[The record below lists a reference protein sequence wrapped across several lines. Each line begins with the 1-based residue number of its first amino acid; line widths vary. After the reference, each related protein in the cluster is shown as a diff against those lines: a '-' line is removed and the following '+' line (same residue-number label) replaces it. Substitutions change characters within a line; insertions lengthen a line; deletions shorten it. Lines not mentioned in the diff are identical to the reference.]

1 LPHPRKLCLQVRCQT
16 EGVRA
21 MEVVRDISKGG
32 VNVNLLK
39 TLYAG
44 AAGAALCSIFV
55 GAAHYASYC
64 FSRRTIMAQLHVE
77 DRPGTAHSAHAGINT
92 LPHHDPSD
100 AQAVAAHAAATTAA
114 AEAAQQQA
122 KLRAVANI
130 SAAVI
135 AALVTALVEAPTELF
150 RHNAQAGLL
159 KGSFMAEMVRVV
171 RKQGPRAL
179 YWGFLPYCFEA
190 LPYDITELV
199 VYGNMADTYDA
210 AQEGKHKHS
219 AAIRKVPQDAWD
231 VATGAVAGTAAVLVS
246 MPFDVIKT
254 YMQTHSAEAMSKA
267 GSGLWANTVL
277 FAQTGRHLVQQK
289 GWQAMFVGLSP
300 RLAQQVPGAMVCWWA
315 IEACRRTLEGPE
327 GDEGS
332 SEGSAKKK
340 GH

>member
-1 LPHPRKLCLQVRCQT
+1 
-16 EGVRA
+16 
-21 MEVVRDISKGG
+21 MEVVRDMSKNG
-32 VNVNLLK
+32 VNLNLLK
-39 TLYAG
+39 ALYAG

-64 FSRRTIMAQLHVE
+64 YSRRTIMAQLHVE
-77 DRPGTAHSAHAGINT
+77 EQPGSAHSAHAGAHL
-92 LPHHDPSD
+92 LPHHDPAD
-100 AQAVAAHAAATTAA
+100 AQAVAAHAAAASAA
-114 AEAAQQQA
+114 AEASTQQQA
-122 KLRAVANI
+122 KLRIVANI

-171 RKQGPRAL
+171 RQQGPRAL

-190 LPYDITELV
+190 LPYDITELM

-210 AQEGKHKHS
+210 AQAGKHKHS

-231 VATGAVAGTAAVLVS
+231 LATGAVAGTAAVLVS

-277 FAQTGRHLVQQK
+277 FANTGRQLVAQK

-315 IEACRRTLEGPE
+315 IEACRRTLEGPDGAE
-327 GDEGS
+327 GGEGS
-332 SEGSAKKK
+332 SDGPPKRK